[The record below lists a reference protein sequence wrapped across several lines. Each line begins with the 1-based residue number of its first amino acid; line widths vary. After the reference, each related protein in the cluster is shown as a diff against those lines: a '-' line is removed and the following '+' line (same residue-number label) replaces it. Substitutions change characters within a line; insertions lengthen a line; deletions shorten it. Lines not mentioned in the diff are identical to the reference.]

1 MEQAI
6 EKNPCIITGA
16 FPSDLTQPLQL
27 DFGLHNLRKETKSKY
42 IEKHNL
48 AFWALSKG
56 LCPDYFRKFSGVILI
71 KKRFHLKTTYAYE
84 KQCPW

>member
-6 EKNPCIITGA
+6 EKNPCIIIGA

-48 AFWALSKG
+48 AF
-56 LCPDYFRKFSGVILI
+56 
-71 KKRFHLKTTYAYE
+71 
-84 KQCPW
+84 